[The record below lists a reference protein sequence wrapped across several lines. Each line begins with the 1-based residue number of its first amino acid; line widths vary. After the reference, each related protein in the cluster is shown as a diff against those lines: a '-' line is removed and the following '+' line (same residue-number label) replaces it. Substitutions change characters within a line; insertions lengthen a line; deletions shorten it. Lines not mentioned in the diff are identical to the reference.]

1 MKSITMLWLR
11 RFGLT
16 VGILAAAAAAGGWA
30 GYLRLTGNFRPIEPG
45 VIYRSGQ
52 LSGPQFADRIEENG
66 IRTIINLRGDN
77 TGQPWYEAEVKAS
90 KAAGVYHVDFPLS
103 AGRELTDD
111 QVTHLTGLLRDSP
124 RPVLIHC
131 EAGADRSGVASA
143 LYKLLVAKRPTQE
156 ASEQL
161 SFRYGHFPWLTSRT
175 AAMDRTFDRV
185 ASRPNLSQAAD

>member
-1 MKSITMLWLR
+1 VKSLAVLWLR

-16 VGILAAAAAAGGWA
+16 AGIVAGVAGGWA
-30 GYLRLTGNFRPIEPG
+30 GYLRLSGNFHPIEAG

-52 LSGPQFADRIEENG
+52 LSGPQFAERIEENG

-77 TGQPWYEAEVKAS
+77 TGQPWYDAEMEAS
-90 KAAGVYHVDFPLS
+90 KAARVRHVDFPLS
-103 AGRELTDD
+103 AGRELTDE
-111 QVTHLTGLLRDSP
+111 QVTQLTTLLRDSP

-143 LYKLLVAKRPTQE
+143 LYKLLVAKRPAQE

-185 ASRPNLSQAAD
+185 ASRPILTQAAD